1 MKEDLANVIYRE
13 LRPIQEKRK
22 YFENSPSEVKRI
34 IGEGAEKARKLAQ
47 ETIKEVREKMGFI

>member
-1 MKEDLANVIYRE
+1 MKENLAQAIYKE
-13 LRPIQEKRK
+13 LKPIQEKRK